1 MAEKNLQDGKILPQ
15 IYGLMAEFET
25 PEQLLRAARRAREAG
40 YRNMDAFSPFPIEG
54 LNEEVGFRRTGLPA
68 IVLIAG
74 TVGALT
80 GFGLQYWVS
89 KITYP
94 LNVGGRPLNSWPA
107 FIPVTFEVT
116 ILFAAL
122 AAVIGM
128 IALNGLPMPYH
139 PAFGVPRFA
148 QASQNR
154 FFLAIEA
161 TDPKFDRKETRNF
174 LEALHPFAVNEV
186 DL

>member
-1 MAEKNLQDGKILPQ
+1 
-15 IYGLMAEFET
+15 MAEFET
-25 PEQLLRAARRAREAG
+25 PDQLLRAARAAREAG
-40 YRNMDAFSPFPIEG
+40 YRTMDAFSPFPIEG
-54 LNEEVGFRRTGLPA
+54 LHEEVGFHRTRLPA

-89 KITYP
+89 KISYP
-94 LNVGGRPLNSWPA
+94 LNIGGRPLNSWPS
-107 FIPVTFEVT
+107 FIPVTFEMT

-122 AAVIGM
+122 SAVIGM
-128 IALNGLPMPYH
+128 IVLNGLPMPYH
-139 PAFGVPRFA
+139 PVFGAPRFA
-148 QASQNR
+148 QASQDR

-161 TDPKFDRKETRNF
+161 EDPKFDREETKAF
-174 LEALHPFAVNEV
+174 LESLNPSAVSEV